1 MIVFRPNTGWLT
13 VTLPALAGSA
23 GAAGQA
29 GVSRFVPAEAGG
41 LQTADIM
48 RRIGRIRIVI
58 AVRGIVEKYI
68 LSSRLSSVFG
78 VLQENQQLSRIRIYF
93 GSMTVS
99 ITWIT
104 PFEVKMSVFVTW
116 ALSTITPPF
125 VVLIVRLSP
134 STVFAESSFTTS
146 SAITLPATT

>member
-1 MIVFRPNTGWLT
+1 MIVF
-13 VTLPALAGSA
+13 
-23 GAAGQA
+23 
-29 GVSRFVPAEAGG
+29 SRFVPAEAGG

-146 SAITLPATT
+146 AAITLPATT